1 MVQQIFP
8 ENVMEFIS
16 SRPCFVI
23 DIREQEEFRKGH
35 LPKAVQVEEDEIM
48 AGEISFPKQMPLVVY
63 CSEGS
68 SSLKVARLLSMKGYY
83 VFNLVGGY
91 NAVMRARKKS

>member
-8 ENVMEFIS
+8 EHVMEFIA
-16 SRPCFVI
+16 SRACFVI
-23 DIREQEEFRKGH
+23 DIREKEEYRKGH
-35 LPKAVQVEEDEIM
+35 LPKAVSVDEEEIM
-48 AGEISFPKQMPLVVY
+48 AGNVSFPKQMPLLVY

-68 SSLKVARLLSMKGYY
+68 SSLQVARLLSMKGYY

-91 NAVMRARKKS
+91 NAVMRVRKK